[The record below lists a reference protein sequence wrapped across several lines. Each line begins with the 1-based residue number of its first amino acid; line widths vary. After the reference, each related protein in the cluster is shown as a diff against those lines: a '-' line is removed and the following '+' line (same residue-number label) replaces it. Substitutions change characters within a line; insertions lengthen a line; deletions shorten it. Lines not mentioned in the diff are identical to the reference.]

1 MRVILVVIAALGIA
15 TLACGDWNEGGVTPT
30 STAKPLSTST
40 PAMSAPA
47 MLRPTVALPIPEW
60 IAANLFGVLEWGQQ
74 FIADTVS
81 GEIWELEYSGERRP
95 SYSGNRLAAWLPNGE
110 ALVSVTDGSR
120 TTLYRGAPGEPLRQT
135 STLEFSNSSTVWRSS
150 GWASNGELLAQAS
163 GLITDMK
170 TGDIIAELD
179 EPVRTVIGWSADGR
193 YVAFGVG
200 SASERAVLVWEPES
214 GLTERISTWSAVWS
228 STGARL
234 AYGPS
239 FSSLPPNTGPFEV
252 RVRDFNAGT
261 DTVVNTRDT
270 RARPVA
276 WSADDRFLANS
287 LYMDSSSTL
296 IIDMTGE
303 RGEVLV
309 PHAEPHA
316 WLGTSHTLLA
326 TGDSCEYTA
335 GVSDHVV
342 TVEADGSGLRRY
354 TDSPLYELYP
364 RASPDGRLV
373 AFDAPAGPE
382 GPSTIRLLTLA
393 TGEITVLA
401 AGPAITLFEN
411 SIDPALAWSP
421 DGRYVVFGVTEG
433 HDC

>member
-1 MRVILVVIAALGIA
+1 M
-15 TLACGDWNEGGVTPT
+15 T
-30 STAKPLSTST
+30 
-40 PAMSAPA
+40 
-47 MLRPTVALPIPEW
+47 
-60 IAANLFGVLEWGQQ
+60 
-74 FIADTVS
+74 
-81 GEIWELEYSGERRP
+81 
-95 SYSGNRLAAWLPNGE
+95 
-110 ALVSVTDGSR
+110 VTDGTRS
-120 TTLYRGAPGEPLRQT
+120 TLYRGAPGEPLRET
-135 STLEFSNSSTVWRSS
+135 STLELSTSSAIWHSA
-150 GWASNGELLAQAS
+150 GWSSNGELLARAS

-179 EPVRTVIGWSADGR
+179 EPARSVIGWSADGR
-193 YVAFGVG
+193 YLAFVVG
-200 SASERAVLVWEPES
+200 SAGEREVLVWKRDS
-214 GLTERISTWSAVWS
+214 GLTERISTWSGVWS

-239 FSSLPPNTGPFEV
+239 RPDPADPGPFEV

-296 IIDMTGE
+296 IIDMRGE
-303 RGEVLV
+303 RSDVLV
-309 PHAEPHA
+309 PHAEPHS

-335 GVSDHVV
+335 GVRDHVV
-342 TVEADGSGLRRY
+342 TVEADGSDLRRY
-354 TDSPLYELYP
+354 SDGTEREVYP

-373 AFDAPAGPE
+373 AFDAGGGEEPYG
-382 GPSTIRLLTLA
+382 IRLLTLA
-393 TGEITVLA
+393 TGEITMLA
-401 AGPAITLFEN
+401 TGGAITLFQN
-411 SIDPALAWSP
+411 SSDPAIVWSP
-421 DGRYVVFGVTEG
+421 DSRYVVFSTTDG